1 MSLLLDP
8 SWDEFEM
15 ERKLTDGKSVVIEL
29 TLEGISFVSR
39 QALWSGISDSD
50 DDALL
55 LESPDL

>member
-1 MSLLLDP
+1 
-8 SWDEFEM
+8 M
-15 ERKLTDGKSVVIEL
+15 ERKLTDGKLVVIEL

-39 QALWSGISDSD
+39 QGLRSGISDSD